1 MNYAKLTDHE
11 RSIALQARI
20 EERALIIYVNES
32 TLADEEDLPDPYKQC
47 LQDEI
52 ANHQTIMDE
61 YKKELQDLTK
71 QKSK

>member
-11 RSIALQARI
+11 RAIALQARI

-32 TLADEEDLPDPYKQC
+32 ALADDELLDVPYQQC
-47 LQDEI
+47 LKDEI
-52 ANHQTIMDE
+52 ENHQANMAE
-61 YKKELQDLTK
+61 YKKELKQLK